1 MPPEPWKVTASH
13 CNSSYRVFNIRTDRA
28 RSPRTGL
35 DHHFHVLE
43 SPPWVNVIPLTRQN
57 EVVMIRQYRHGIQNV
72 TLEIPGGLVEPG
84 DTPEG
89 AAKREL
95 REETGYEGSEVILL
109 GMVHPNP
116 AIQNNDCYTYLIRNA
131 VLAGR
136 QEQDDKEDIEV
147 VLHPLAEISCLIRE
161 NVITHSLVIAAFYR
175 LFMEYLHY
183 DLP

>member
-1 MPPEPWKVTASH
+1 MPPKPWKVTASH
-13 CNSSYRVFNIRTDRA
+13 CDSSYRVFGIRTDRA
-28 RSPRTGL
+28 RSPRTGRE
-35 DHHFHVLE
+35 HHFYVLE
-43 SPPWVNVIPLTRQN
+43 SPPWVNVIPLTEQN
-57 EVVMIRQYRHGIQNV
+57 DVVMIRQYRHGSQSV

-95 REETGYEGSEVILL
+95 REETGYEGDELILL
-109 GMVHPNP
+109 GTVHPNP
-116 AIQNNDCYTYLIRNA
+116 AIQNNDCYTYLARNA

-147 VLHPLAEISCLIRE
+147 VLRPLAEIPRLIRE

-175 LFMEYLHY
+175 FFMEYMSH